1 VRSVQVELTKFK
13 LCLTKKD
20 CTFTASLAQVKLN
33 DIKEKFMEDYN
44 TYTNY
49 TSCPLTHYACLGDGT
64 LRPTDK
70 CKEGDSR
77 VQLEDLCMPVGGA
90 AEGKEFTTKPN
101 GKCEEGEEDLKA
113 NLIESGEA
121 VTPDDC
127 NRMFHYMVHADQED
141 IKIKIEGSEV
151 VTQLPVDKLV
161 NEVLNQ
167 IEDIEKIIKKEKEEA
182 AEAAAANNV
191 SAVRAARLYTAAASR
206 MKKFFTTKK
215 QT

>member
-1 VRSVQVELTKFK
+1 
-13 LCLTKKD
+13 
-20 CTFTASLAQVKLN
+20 
-33 DIKEKFMEDYN
+33 
-44 TYTNY
+44 
-49 TSCPLTHYACLGDGT
+49 
-64 LRPTDK
+64 
-70 CKEGDSR
+70 
-77 VQLEDLCMPVGGA
+77 
-90 AEGKEFTTKPN
+90 
-101 GKCEEGEEDLKA
+101 
-113 NLIESGEA
+113 
-121 VTPDDC
+121 
-127 NRMFHYMVHADQED
+127 MFHYMVHADQED